1 MYKNKNLLNCSLLLH
16 LTVQIKE
23 KLLFQWHGI
32 QVRFPSY
39 RTLDLPSAAVELAA
53 TKNFELAG
61 YSLKELA
68 HAEETRAA
76 RVVRVGAIQN
86 QIVLPTQ
93 AYYRSGNLLCRTFSY
108 LLS

>member
-1 MYKNKNLLNCSLLLH
+1 
-16 LTVQIKE
+16 
-23 KLLFQWHGI
+23 
-32 QVRFPSY
+32 VRFPSY

-86 QIVLPTQ
+86 QIVLPTDKPII
-93 AYYRSGNLLCRTFSY
+93 NLLCRTFSY